1 MKLHLEPSVIGAI
14 VLVGLIGIAD
24 LLQRVYTPV
33 LEAGSAWQPE
43 KSIKPLQLTIAA
55 KELEP
60 LLLQITQQL
69 QPETIDTP
77 ASDIDA
83 GSKAFG
89 DVKVSL
95 KAIYRIA
102 GTDYALIKSTAGKA
116 DPVLQAYTVNS
127 EIAGA
132 KLQSINSQS
141 VVIEYQQQHIEV
153 ALFKKKN
160 QMAISDAA
168 KE

>member
-1 MKLHLEPSVIGAI
+1 
-14 VLVGLIGIAD
+14 LVGLIGIAD
-24 LLQRVYTPV
+24 LFHRVYTPV

-43 KSIKPLQLTIAA
+43 KSIKPLQLTVEA
-55 KELEP
+55 KELEK
-60 LLLQITQQL
+60 LLVQITQEL
-69 QPETIDTP
+69 QPETNDTP
-77 ASDIDA
+77 FSDIEA
-83 GSKAFG
+83 GSKVFG
-89 DVKVSL
+89 DVQVSL

-102 GTDYALIKSTAGKA
+102 GTDYALIKSKAGEA
-116 DPVLQAYTVNS
+116 NPILMAYTVNS

-132 KLQSINSQS
+132 KLQSISSQS
-141 VVIEYQQQHIEV
+141 VVLEYQQQQIEV